1 STIADAD
8 GLGTFSYLWSTG
20 ATTPAIVLGD
30 ADVGSNI
37 SVTVS
42 YTDGHGTY
50 ESLTSAA
57 VGPVANVNNSP
68 TGIPVISG
76 VAQNG
81 QTLTANTGG
90 ISDADGLGEFTF
102 EWLRNDAVIAGASSN
117 TYLLSDIDVGSQ
129 IRVQVSYVDNHGT
142 TEGPITSDPTGT
154 VTDVLSSGTKF
165 FVVDQSRRRT
175 FEYGADGSALD
186 NSRLDKEDQGPRGIA
201 ASIDGSTLWV
211 VDQKGEVFVYD
222 SENNSL
228 GSWEFEGVDKA
239 EGIAVHGDDLWIV
252 DRGEDRVYYFAD
264 GALRRSEKAEPTS
277 SFSLVRGNRNPLGIT
292 TDGEHIWVVNNTKST
307 DKVFRYSIEGEL
319 EGSWQ
324 IDTANAS
331 PTGITI
337 DPNDVNDVW
346 IVDAISDHVYQY
358 VGAAE
363 RTDGMQ
369 LADAQF
375 PLAENNRNPQ
385 GIADPRPNSTGTAS
399 SFHPIDKS
407 TISSSMSAARSH
419 TPAARTSSDP
429 QLTRDLVFAEFVQDR
444 KTARRKLDSEFGWQ
458 SPDAQF
464 ESELVRTD
472 AAAYGERDRLFSMI
486 EDSDDH

>member
-1 STIADAD
+1 M
-8 GLGTFSYLWSTG
+8 
-20 ATTPAIVLGD
+20 
-30 ADVGSNI
+30 
-37 SVTVS
+37 
-42 YTDGHGTY
+42 
-50 ESLTSAA
+50 
-57 VGPVANVNNSP
+57 
-68 TGIPVISG
+68 
-76 VAQNG
+76 
-81 QTLTANTGG
+81 
-90 ISDADGLGEFTF
+90 
-102 EWLRNDAVIAGASSN
+102 
-117 TYLLSDIDVGSQ
+117 
-129 IRVQVSYVDNHGT
+129 
-142 TEGPITSDPTGT
+142 
-154 VTDVLSSGTKF
+154 
-165 FVVDQSRRRT
+165 
-175 FEYGADGSALD
+175 
-186 NSRLDKEDQGPRGIA
+186 
-201 ASIDGSTLWV
+201 
-211 VDQKGEVFVYD
+211 FVYD

-319 EGSWQ
+319 EGSWR

-346 IVDAISDHVYQY
+346 IVDAISDNVYQY

-399 SFHPIDKS
+399 SFHPIDKA
-407 TISSSMSAARSH
+407 TISSAMSAARSH